1 MGVQLSDGRGRR
13 PWRFLVIAVMAGGWL
28 AACSNEADRAKLIGH
43 WVAVG
48 KPSESLDFRDDG
60 SFEYLS
66 GEGIKTSL
74 QIFWKMG
81 SGNKVVLSMA
91 DGVNP
96 RSCYYKLDG
105 DHLTFDNGSGSSC
118 IPAEP
123 DDMPMEYSRTGK

>member
-1 MGVQLSDGRGRR
+1 MGVPLAESYGHR
-13 PWRFLVIAVMAGGWL
+13 PWRLLVIAITACGWL
-28 AACSNEADRAKLIGH
+28 AACSNEADRAKLIGK

-48 KPSESLDFRDDG
+48 KPSETLEFRDDG

-66 GEGIKTSL
+66 GVGIRTSL
-74 QIFWKMG
+74 QIFWRMG

-96 RSCYYKLDG
+96 RSCYYKFDG
-105 DHLTFDNGSGSSC
+105 DHLTFDDGSGSSC

-123 DDMPMEYSRTGK
+123 DDMPMEYQRAGK

>member
-1 MGVQLSDGRGRR
+1 MGVQFADAIGLR
-13 PWRFLVIAVMAGGWL
+13 PWRFLIIAIMACGWL
-28 AACSNEADRAKLIGH
+28 SACSNEEDRAKLLGH
-43 WVAVG
+43 WVAIG
-48 KPSESLDFRDDG
+48 KPTDTLDFRDDG

-81 SGNKVVLSMA
+81 GGHSVVLSMA
-91 DGVNP
+91 NGENA

-105 DHLTFDNGSGSSC
+105 DHLTFDDGSGASC

-123 DDMPMEYSRTGK
+123 DDMPMDYSRTGK

>member
-1 MGVQLSDGRGRR
+1 MGVLLAKSCGRR
-13 PWRFLVIAVMAGGWL
+13 PRRLLVIASIACGWL
-28 AACSNEADRAKLIGH
+28 AACSNDADRAKLIGH

-48 KPSESLDFRDDG
+48 KPSDSLDFRDDG

-74 QIFWKMG
+74 QIFWRIG
-81 SGNKVVLSMA
+81 SGNNVVLSMA

-105 DHLTFDNGSGSSC
+105 DHLTFDDGSGGSC

-123 DDMPMEYSRTGK
+123 DSMPMEYSRTGK

>member
-1 MGVQLSDGRGRR
+1 MKKTG
-13 PWRFLVIAVMAGGWL
+13 
-28 AACSNEADRAKLIGH
+28 
-43 WVAVG
+43 
-48 KPSESLDFRDDG
+48 PSSSATGSPSASPASTLDFRDDG

-81 SGNKVVLSMA
+81 MGHKIVLSMA

-96 RSCYYKLDG
+96 RSCYYKLEG
-105 DHLTFDNGSGSSC
+105 DHLTFDDGSGSSC

-123 DDMPMEYSRTGK
+123 DDMPMEYRARGSEALRKLERPSRR